1 MKLFSKNIL
10 IALTCFGFSFSL
22 IAQEAIDE
30 IIVRG
35 EFRDSSLLETANS
48 IAVITSEE
56 IANRNANAL
65 AEVLSTAANV
75 NFSSGASR
83 GRFFQIRGIGERS
96 QFVDPI
102 NPGVGLLIDG
112 VDFSNLGGA
121 ATLFDVDQVEVLRG
135 PQGTVFGTNA
145 LAGVI
150 NVQTNEATED
160 FDVKLKAGLGGVSGN
175 RGTLDSSEIG
185 LVLNGALASNLNG
198 RIAVQQVTSD
208 GFVENTFLDRDDTQ
222 NIDEQTIRGKLAWQ
236 ASEDLDI
243 DFNLIL
249 LDIDNGYDSFNLDN
263 LRETITD
270 EPGTDAL
277 DTTAFS
283 VQADYQLDND
293 LNLEVALSNALS
305 DSEYSFDEDWTN
317 PNICA
322 GQPCAGFEYTSFD
335 EYLRDIRTSTADVRL
350 LSANSSDQSNWVLG
364 LYLRDE
370 STDLVRNNTFLPE
383 TFISDYEQTNVA
395 LYGEYDLPL
404 TQNIAFSA
412 GLRLENFDADYRDNA
427 GQDINTDEV
436 LAGGHISLES
446 TINDNYFAYA
456 RISRGYKSGGVN
468 VAQGD
473 DIPLEYDTETLW
485 NYELG
490 IKGSPTENITGQL
503 NFFYQDRNDAQVR
516 QSQVTCP
523 DGGGACSF
531 DDFIDNAAE
540 ASGYGL
546 EADIIW
552 SVSQKLSLGANL
564 GLLQTEFD
572 DYLSFSHVN
581 AVPAETDVNDVVI
594 QEARPFDLSG
604 EEIAQSPEY
613 QLTLSANITLTDAID
628 VWVAFEAKD
637 EFRFS
642 NRHSVESES
651 YELINARVTWAV
663 LDNTKLSFWGRN
675 LTNED
680 TTTRGFGSFP
690 NDPRDLFTT
699 FGPYVQ
705 FGEPREV
712 GVTLEYD
719 L

>member
-1 MKLFSKNIL
+1 MNLLSKIISTGLVFFALSPNLF
-10 IALTCFGFSFSL
+10 
-22 IAQEAIDE
+22 AQTDIEE

-35 EFRDSSLLETANS
+35 EFRDNSLLETANS

-65 AEVLSTAANV
+65 AEVLATAANV

-96 QFVDPI
+96 QFVDPL

-112 VDFSNLGGA
+112 IDFSTLGGA

-135 PQGTVFGTNA
+135 PQGTLFGTNA
-145 LAGVI
+145 LAGMI
-150 NVQTNEATED
+150 NVQTNDATED
-160 FDVKLKAGLGGVSGN
+160 FDVKIKAGAGNVSGN
-175 RGTLDSSEIG
+175 RGALDSSELG

-198 RIAVQQVTSD
+198 RLAVQQVKSD
-208 GFVENTFLDRDDTQ
+208 GFVENTFLNRDDTQ
-222 NIDEQTIRGKLAWQ
+222 NIDEQTVRGKLAWQ
-236 ASEDLDI
+236 ASDDLDI
-243 DFNLIL
+243 DFNLVL

-277 DTTAFS
+277 NTTAFS
-283 VQADYQLDND
+283 VQADYRLAND
-293 LNLEVALSNALS
+293 LNLEVLLSNASS

-317 PNICA
+317 PGICA

-335 EYLRDIRTSTADVRL
+335 EYLRDIRTSTLDVRL
-350 LSANSSDQSNWVLG
+350 LSANPSDQSNWVVG

-370 STDLVRNNTFLPE
+370 RTELERNNTFLPE
-383 TFISDYEQTNVA
+383 TFISDYQQRNVA
-395 LYGEYDLPL
+395 LYGEYDFPL
-404 TQNIAFSA
+404 SQSLVLST
-412 GLRLENFDADYRDNA
+412 GLRFENFDADYRDNLN
-427 GQDINTDEV
+427 QDTDTDEP
-436 LAGGHISLES
+436 LFGGHISLES
-446 TINDNYFAYA
+446 KINDNYFAYA
-456 RISRGYKSGGVN
+456 RIARGYKSGGVN
-468 VAQGD
+468 VAQGEG
-473 DIPLEYDTETLW
+473 IPLEYDTETLL

-490 IKGSPTENITGQL
+490 IKGSPIENLSGQL

-516 QSQVTCP
+516 QSLVTCP

-552 SVSQKLSLGANL
+552 SVSQKLSLSANL
-564 GLLQTEFD
+564 GLLQTQFD

-581 AVPAETDVNDVVI
+581 AVPAETDVNGMVI
-594 QEARPFDLSG
+594 QEAMAFDLSG
-604 EEIAQSPEY
+604 EELAQSPEY
-613 QLTLSANITLTDAID
+613 QLTLSANIALTDAID
-628 VWVAFEAKD
+628 IWVAYEAKD
-637 EFRFS
+637 DFRFS
-642 NRHSVESES
+642 NRHFVESES
-651 YELINARVTWAV
+651 YELINARVNWTIS
-663 LDNTKLSFWGRN
+663 DNTKLSFWGRN

>member
-160 FDVKLKAGLGGVSGN
+160 FDAKFKAGVGAVSGN
-175 RGTLDSSEIG
+175 RGTLDSSELG

-198 RIAVQQVTSD
+198 RLAVQQVKSD

-222 NIDEQTIRGKLAWQ
+222 NIDERTIRGKLAWQ
-236 ASEDLDI
+236 ASDDLDI
-243 DFNLIL
+243 DFNLVL

-277 DTTAFS
+277 NTTAFS
-283 VQADYQLDND
+283 VQADYRLAND
-293 LNLEVALSNALS
+293 LNLEVLLSNAS
-305 DSEYSFDEDWTN
+305 SGSEYSFDEDWTN
-317 PNICA
+317 PGICA
-322 GQPCAGFEYTSFD
+322 GQPCDGLQYTSFD
-335 EYLRDIRTSTADVRL
+335 EYLRDIRTSTLDVRL
-350 LSANSSDQSNWVLG
+350 LSVNPSDQNNWVVG

-370 STDLVRNNTFLPE
+370 RTELERNNTCL
-383 TFISDYEQTNVA
+383 
-395 LYGEYDLPL
+395 LY
-404 TQNIAFSA
+404 T
-412 GLRLENFDADYRDNA
+412 
-427 GQDINTDEV
+427 
-436 LAGGHISLES
+436 
-446 TINDNYFAYA
+446 
-456 RISRGYKSGGVN
+456 
-468 VAQGD
+468 
-473 DIPLEYDTETLW
+473 
-485 NYELG
+485 
-490 IKGSPTENITGQL
+490 SP
-503 NFFYQDRNDAQVR
+503 
-516 QSQVTCP
+516 S
-523 DGGGACSF
+523 
-531 DDFIDNAAE
+531 
-540 ASGYGL
+540 
-546 EADIIW
+546 
-552 SVSQKLSLGANL
+552 
-564 GLLQTEFD
+564 
-572 DYLSFSHVN
+572 
-581 AVPAETDVNDVVI
+581 
-594 QEARPFDLSG
+594 
-604 EEIAQSPEY
+604 
-613 QLTLSANITLTDAID
+613 
-628 VWVAFEAKD
+628 
-637 EFRFS
+637 
-642 NRHSVESES
+642 
-651 YELINARVTWAV
+651 
-663 LDNTKLSFWGRN
+663 
-675 LTNED
+675 
-680 TTTRGFGSFP
+680 
-690 NDPRDLFTT
+690 PRDQR
-699 FGPYVQ
+699 GSRMPSSA
-705 FGEPREV
+705 
-712 GVTLEYD
+712 
-719 L
+719 

>member
-1 MKLFSKNIL
+1 M
-10 IALTCFGFSFSL
+10 
-22 IAQEAIDE
+22 
-30 IIVRG
+30 
-35 EFRDSSLLETANS
+35 
-48 IAVITSEE
+48 
-56 IANRNANAL
+56 
-65 AEVLSTAANV
+65 
-75 NFSSGASR
+75 
-83 GRFFQIRGIGERS
+83 
-96 QFVDPI
+96 
-102 NPGVGLLIDG
+102 
-112 VDFSNLGGA
+112 
-121 ATLFDVDQVEVLRG
+121 
-135 PQGTVFGTNA
+135 
-145 LAGVI
+145 
-150 NVQTNEATED
+150 
-160 FDVKLKAGLGGVSGN
+160 
-175 RGTLDSSEIG
+175 
-185 LVLNGALASNLNG
+185 
-198 RIAVQQVTSD
+198 
-208 GFVENTFLDRDDTQ
+208 
-222 NIDEQTIRGKLAWQ
+222 
-236 ASEDLDI
+236 
-243 DFNLIL
+243 
-249 LDIDNGYDSFNLDN
+249 
-263 LRETITD
+263 
-270 EPGTDAL
+270 
-277 DTTAFS
+277 
-283 VQADYQLDND
+283 QADYQLDND

-581 AVPAETDVNDVVI
+581 AVSAVTDVNGEIV
-594 QEARPFDLSG
+594 QEAIPFDLGG

-613 QLTLSANITLTDAID
+613 QLTLSANIALTEAVDI
-628 VWVAFEAKD
+628 WVAFEAKD
-637 EFRFS
+637 DFRFS

-663 LDNTKLSFWGRN
+663 FDNTKLSFWGRN

-690 NDPRDLFTT
+690 NDPRDFFAT

-712 GVTLEYD
+712 GITLEYD